1 MRSLPRRTVAVGRR
15 VIGSAGAR
23 TYVPLVVELVGLAVA
38 AVALVALIAL
48 TLVSQAAIALLAVP
62 TGAGVWNW
70 ARRWSP
76 PRSQWRV
83 HADARRRCIDLLD
96 AIDRAPHR
104 HARRARHDLYG
115 VFVERVG
122 PSVSV
127 ALVRRRPGPRR
138 GRVERTSVAE
148 ERCFAGDEVEAAAGW
163 LAQLEERAAAAEQ
176 HERDRLAAERDAAE
190 RARLRAR
197 RAAEDARLRTIEA
210 THESELAQREA
221 ALRQEDERA
230 REREAQLE
238 AEALARA
245 LRRS

>member
-70 ARRWSP
+70 ARHWSP

-163 LAQLEERAAAAEQ
+163 LTQLEERAAAAEQ
-176 HERDRLAAERDAAE
+176 HERDRLAVATPQRAAGGPAAGPASA
-190 RARLRAR
+190 RAQSCSAAPRADRRRRADHHRRGPEPRRAR
-197 RAAEDARLRTIEA
+197 RG
-210 THESELAQREA
+210 
-221 ALRQEDERA
+221 
-230 REREAQLE
+230 
-238 AEALARA
+238 
-245 LRRS
+245 